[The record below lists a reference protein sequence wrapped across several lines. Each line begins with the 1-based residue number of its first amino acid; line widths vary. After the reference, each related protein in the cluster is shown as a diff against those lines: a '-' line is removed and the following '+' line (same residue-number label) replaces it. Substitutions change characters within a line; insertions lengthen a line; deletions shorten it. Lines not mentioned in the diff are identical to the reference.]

1 MPALPSHSS
10 RERPIKI
17 GILIWPHY
25 NQFETILMNLKGAK
39 KRKNGK
45 NKLMLSVCENWKRAI
60 VSLETTN
67 LTRSLLCYSL
77 SLSETFLLLLLKEH
91 T

>member
-45 NKLMLSVCENWKRAI
+45 KKNLEQVLPQNIFVRAI
-60 VSLETTN
+60 
-67 LTRSLLCYSL
+67 
-77 SLSETFLLLLLKEH
+77 F
-91 T
+91 

>member
-45 NKLMLSVCENWKRAI
+45 KKNLEQVQTQNIFVRAI
-60 VSLETTN
+60 FKKNDNGFLSK
-67 LTRSLLCYSL
+67 RSAN
-77 SLSETFLLLLLKEH
+77 
-91 T
+91 